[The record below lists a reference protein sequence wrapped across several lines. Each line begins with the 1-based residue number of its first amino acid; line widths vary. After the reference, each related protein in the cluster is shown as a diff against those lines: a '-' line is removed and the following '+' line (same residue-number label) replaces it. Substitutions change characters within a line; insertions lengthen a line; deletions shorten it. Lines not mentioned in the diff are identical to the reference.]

1 MWDPVS
7 CPSRPSGERGLLSGQ
22 HKSSLALELALEP
35 ALEQA
40 LAQALAPAL
49 VLTLAHALELTLAL
63 YKH

>member
-1 MWDPVS
+1 MRDPVS

-35 ALEQA
+35 ALE
-40 LAQALAPAL
+40 LALAPAF

-63 YKH
+63 N

>member
-35 ALEQA
+35 ALK
-40 LAQALAPAL
+40 LALAPAL

-63 YKH
+63 N

>member
-35 ALEQA
+35 ALK
-40 LAQALAPAL
+40 LALAPAL
-49 VLTLAHALELTLAL
+49 VLTLAHAFELILAL
-63 YKH
+63 N

>member
-1 MWDPVS
+1 MRDPVS

-35 ALEQA
+35 AQEV
-40 LAQALAPAL
+40 ALAPQL

-63 YKH
+63 N